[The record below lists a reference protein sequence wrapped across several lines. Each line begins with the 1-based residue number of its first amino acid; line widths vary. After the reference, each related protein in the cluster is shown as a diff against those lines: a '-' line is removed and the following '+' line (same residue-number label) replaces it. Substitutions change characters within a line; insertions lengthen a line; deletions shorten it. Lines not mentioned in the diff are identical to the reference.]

1 LSIQETT
8 HLRQSAHQ
16 HNATFKKELDRLNP
30 AQRAAVE
37 KIDGPVMVLAGPGT
51 GKTHL
56 LAARIGN
63 VLSETDTGA
72 HNILCLTFTEAG
84 VKAMRERLLKFIGPE
99 AHRVGIYTFHGFC
112 SNLIQQNL
120 QYFGKPD
127 LEPLGEL
134 EQIRIIR
141 SLLDGLEQDTP
152 LRQGYHDPYFYEP
165 HLKHLFSA
173 IKAENWELDDMEQK
187 IGKYIAELPT
197 HPDFVYKRKSGPNK
211 KGDPKQGQ
219 VDEEIL
225 RMRRLRAAA
234 DLFPAY
240 QDALRKERRYDYG
253 DMIGWVLRAFNDFPS
268 LLRAYQERYQYVLV
282 DEFQDTNG
290 AQDAIVRSLVDY
302 WEKPNIF
309 IVGDDDQA
317 IYEFQGARLRSM
329 TDFFKRY
336 DDVKLVTLTENY
348 RSRQEI
354 LNVASTLI
362 AKNELR
368 IGNKLPELA
377 VEKKLVASNPDFVAG
392 TQVQSKGLKEQRIK
406 GKNIAP
412 PTSSAPAS
420 APDETLAAPPTGG
433 SQIKNREPRIEN
445 RESPVRILSFPDAHQ
460 ETGYLINQLRK
471 WNAAGTPWSEMAVI
485 YARHGQATELR
496 HLLERADIPYQSK
509 RRPNV
514 LNGRPVRQLLDLLHY
529 LQAEYDRPGTGEYL
543 LFRVLHFRCFG
554 LWPHD
559 LARLNRA
566 RLANKDVE
574 GFFPTWRDFLQTP
587 NRWPV
592 DLRDG
597 DAIQVAADW
606 LEDMIG
612 EIGLYPLTE
621 YVERAMNG
629 SGLLPNVLRH
639 PNRAELLQHLATFAD
654 FTVAEV
660 ARRPRIMLGGLLETI
675 NQMDENRIQLPLRSH
690 LDQAEAVLLVTAHSA
705 KGLEFEK
712 VWMLDC
718 AEPRWGKPNG
728 GRKSQFKLPDTL
740 TYTGAESEDEA
751 RRRLFFV
758 ALTRAKT
765 EVVMSIANL
774 DGKGKAQQRVSFLDE
789 LVADA
794 GLEIEETGLS
804 AEETMETAILQLQP
818 TDQSRLPGLEA
829 SAIAELLKDFRLS
842 VSALYSYLNCPTAF
856 FYEKLLGV
864 PDLEREQTLYGSAL
878 HDALE
883 TYFLRMKRDTS
894 QIFPSKEELLF
905 NFESALS
912 KRRGLLTPEGFRNR
926 QRQGRLELA
935 SYYDTYRSAWTVDV
949 DVEMLIRNT
958 EVDGIPLVG
967 MIDRVDILS
976 DAWVSVVDY
985 KTSGSSKSSL
995 SPKIKGPTKSKP
1007 HGGNYWRQLNFYKLL
1022 YDNRPGNIR
1031 RVKEGKISFLL
1042 VNSQGKQP
1050 EASVSMAPKDQD
1062 ALRAIM
1068 REAWD
1073 GIQAQNFTGCGEDDC
1088 EWCRFVA
1095 DLREE
1100 VPLERVDEVDDWS

>member
-1 LSIQETT
+1 
-8 HLRQSAHQ
+8 
-16 HNATFKKELDRLNP
+16 
-30 AQRAAVE
+30 
-37 KIDGPVMVLAGPGT
+37 M
-51 GKTHL
+51 
-56 LAARIGN
+56 
-63 VLSETDTGA
+63 
-72 HNILCLTFTEAG
+72 
-84 VKAMRERLLKFIGPE
+84 
-99 AHRVGIYTFHGFC
+99 
-112 SNLIQQNL
+112 
-120 QYFGKPD
+120 
-127 LEPLGEL
+127 
-134 EQIRIIR
+134 
-141 SLLDGLEQDTP
+141 
-152 LRQGYHDPYFYEP
+152 
-165 HLKHLFSA
+165 A
-173 IKAENWELDDMEQK
+173 I
-187 IGKYIAELPT
+187 
-197 HPDFVYKRKSGPNK
+197 
-211 KGDPKQGQ
+211 
-219 VDEEIL
+219 
-225 RMRRLRAAA
+225 
-234 DLFPAY
+234 
-240 QDALRKERRYDYG
+240 
-253 DMIGWVLRAFNDFPS
+253 
-268 LLRAYQERYQYVLV
+268 
-282 DEFQDTNG
+282 
-290 AQDAIVRSLVDY
+290 
-302 WEKPNIF
+302 
-309 IVGDDDQA
+309 
-317 IYEFQGARLRSM
+317 
-329 TDFFKRY
+329 
-336 DDVKLVTLTENY
+336 
-348 RSRQEI
+348 
-354 LNVASTLI
+354 
-362 AKNELR
+362 
-368 IGNKLPELA
+368 
-377 VEKKLVASNPDFVAG
+377 
-392 TQVQSKGLKEQRIK
+392 
-406 GKNIAP
+406 
-412 PTSSAPAS
+412 
-420 APDETLAAPPTGG
+420 
-433 SQIKNREPRIEN
+433 
-445 RESPVRILSFPDAHQ
+445 
-460 ETGYLINQLRK
+460 
-471 WNAAGTPWSEMAVI
+471 I

-496 HLLERADIPYQSK
+496 HLLERADIPYRSK

-566 RLANKDVE
+566 RLAYRS
-574 GFFPTWRDFLQTP
+574 GGTPPLGAGGLTTWRDFLQLP
-587 NRWPV
+587 QHWPE

-629 SGLLPNVLRH
+629 SGLLPTVLRH

-660 ARRPRIMLGGLLETI
+660 ARRPRIMLGGLLETLQ
-675 NQMDENRIQLPLRSH
+675 QMDENRIQLPLRSH

-705 KGLEFEK
+705 KGLEFDK

-718 AEPRWGKPNG
+718 SETKWGKPKG

-765 EVVMSIANL
+765 EVVMSVADL

-789 LVADA
+789 LVTEA
-794 GLEIEETGLS
+794 GLAIEEAGLT
-804 AEETMETAILQLQP
+804 AEETMETAVLQLQP

-842 VSALYSYLNCPTAF
+842 VSALYGYLNCPTAF

-894 QIFPSKEELLF
+894 NIFPSKEELLF
-905 NFESALS
+905 NFESALG
-912 KRRGLLTPEGFRNR
+912 KRRGLLSTEGYRNR
-926 QRQGRLELA
+926 LRQGRLELA
-935 SYYDTYRSAWTVDV
+935 SYYDAYRSGWTADV

-967 MIDRVDILS
+967 MIDRVDVLS
-976 DAWVSVVDY
+976 DAWVRVVDY
-985 KTSGSSKSSL
+985 KTSGSSKSAL
-995 SPKIKGPTKSKP
+995 GPKIKGPTKSKP

-1042 VNSQGKQP
+1042 VNSAGKQP
-1050 EASVSMAPKDQD
+1050 EVSVSMGPKDQD
-1062 ALRAIM
+1062 ALRTIM

-1073 GIQAQNFTGCGEDDC
+1073 GIQAQNFAGCGEDDC
-1088 EWCRFVA
+1088 DWCRFVA

-1100 VPLERVDEVDDWS
+1100 APLEREDEVDDWT

>member
-1 LSIQETT
+1 MLKTT
-8 HLRQSAHQ
+8 HD
-16 HNATFKKELDRLNP
+16 HNATFQTELARLNP

-63 VLSETDTGA
+63 ILTETDTGA

-99 AHRVGIYTFHGFC
+99 AHRIGIFTFHGFC

-134 EQIRIIR
+134 EQIRIVR
-141 SLLDGLEQDTP
+141 SLLDELEQNTP
-152 LRQGYHDPYFYEP
+152 LRQGYHDNYFYEP
-165 HLKHLFSA
+165 HLKHLFGA
-173 IKAENWELDDMEQK
+173 IKAENWEVDDIDQK
-187 IGKYIAELPT
+187 IDRYVASLPT
-197 HPDFVYKRKSGPNK
+197 HPDFIYKK
-211 KGDPKQGQ
+211 KYKDKEKGAPRQGII
-219 VDEEIL
+219 DEEIL
-225 RMRRLRAAA
+225 RMQRLKAAIH
-234 DLFPAY
+234 LFPGY
-240 QDALRKERRYDYG
+240 QEALRQQRRYDYG

-268 LLRAYQERYQYVLV
+268 LLQAYQERYQYVLV

-290 AQDAIVRSLVDY
+290 AQDMIVRSLVDY
-302 WEKPNIF
+302 WERPNVF

-329 TDFFKRY
+329 TDFFQRY

-354 LNVASTLI
+354 LDVATVLI
-362 AKNELR
+362 GKNELR
-368 IGNKLPELA
+368 IGNQLPGLSG
-377 VEKKLVASNPDFVAG
+377 EKTLVAGNPHPSSTIPEGSNRFNPGRSESRSDEHSPG
-392 TQVQSKGLKEQRIK
+392 TS
-406 GKNIAP
+406 P
-412 PTSSAPAS
+412 APA
-420 APDETLAAPPTGG
+420 AAPV
-433 SQIKNREPRIEN
+433 K
-445 RESPVRILSFPDAHQ
+445 VLSFPDPHQ
-460 ETGYLINQLRK
+460 ETGYLINQLRQ
-471 WNAAGTPWSEMAVI
+471 WHDTGTPWSEMAII
-485 YARHGQATELR
+485 YAKHGQANELR
-496 HLLERADIPYQSK
+496 HLLERAGIPYRSK

-514 LNGRPVRQLLDLLHY
+514 LNGRPVRQLLDLLTY

-566 RLANKDVE
+566 RLASKDVD
-574 GFFPTWRDFLQTP
+574 GFFPTWRDFLQMP
-587 NRWPV
+587 ARWPT

-597 DAIQVAADW
+597 DSIQVAADW

-629 SGLLPNVLRH
+629 SGLLPTVLRH

-654 FTVAEV
+654 FTVSEV
-660 ARRPRIMLGGLLETI
+660 ARRPRIMLGDLLETLR
-675 NQMDENRIQLPLRSH
+675 QMDGNRIQLPLRSH
-690 LDQAEAVLLVTAHSA
+690 LDQAAAVLLVTAHSA
-705 KGLEFEK
+705 KGLEFDK

-718 AEPRWGKPNG
+718 AETKWGKSRGNNA
-728 GRKSQFKLPDTL
+728 QFKLPDTL

-758 ALTRAKT
+758 AITRAKT
-765 EVVMSIANL
+765 EVVMSVA
-774 DGKGKAQQRVSFLDE
+774 DQDAKGKTQQRVSFIDE
-789 LVADA
+789 LVAEANLTIEQA
-794 GLEIEETGLS
+794 GLT
-804 AEETMETAILQLQP
+804 AEETTTTVALQLQP

-883 TYFLRMKRDTS
+883 TYFLRMKRDTMS
-894 QIFPSKEELLF
+894 MFPSKEELLY
-905 NFESALS
+905 NFEQSLG
-912 KRRGLLTPEGFRNR
+912 KRRGLMRPESFDKRL
-926 QRQGRLELA
+926 RQGQRELA
-935 SYYDTYRSAWTVDV
+935 RYYDVYRKAWLT
-949 DVEMLIRNT
+949 DVEVELLIRNV

-976 DAWVSVVDY
+976 DAWVRVVDY
-985 KTSGSSKSSL
+985 KTSGSGKKVL
-995 SPKIKGPTKSKP
+995 GKKTKAPTTANP
-1007 HGGNYWRQLNFYKLL
+1007 EGGSYWRQLNFYKLL

-1031 RVKEGKISFLL
+1031 RVK
-1042 VNSQGKQP
+1042 
-1050 EASVSMAPKDQD
+1050 
-1062 ALRAIM
+1062 
-1068 REAWD
+1068 
-1073 GIQAQNFTGCGEDDC
+1073 
-1088 EWCRFVA
+1088 
-1095 DLREE
+1095 
-1100 VPLERVDEVDDWS
+1100 